1 MSLKLTGGSEEQA
14 LKARERKRHTMEMQ
28 RYGMREEGE
37 FLLEAKR
44 ADRPIKSWPLLTPVT
59 SPGKPLAHSHTCYNC
74 LYRPEAGKRERG
86 RENVKRKYMHVFF
99 HTAVLHTWA
108 KKGEG
113 WTYFYTIKWKCNS
126 REKIERFEQTLF
138 MRFPIP
144 TCSVALQ
151 VLNLDRKTAS
161 RGSAHRFFCQRM
173 LTEQWTCLSHESGL
187 PQSFVFSLSTRLSV
201 SHTFMMSCFTQTAA
215 SLSDDITSLS
225 VLHSAFH

>member
-1 MSLKLTGGSEEQA
+1 MEWERKGSFFWRRRGQTGP
-14 LKARERKRHTMEMQ
+14 LKADPFLPLWLPQGNPSPTHTPATTVYIAQRLEREN
-28 RYGMREEGE
+28 EGE
-37 FLLEAKR
+37 KM
-44 ADRPIKSWPLLTPVT
+44 S
-59 SPGKPLAHSHTCYNC
+59 
-74 LYRPEAGKRERG
+74 
-86 RENVKRKYMHVFF
+86 RENICMYFF

-161 RGSAHRFFCQRM
+161 RGSAHRFF
-173 LTEQWTCLSHESGL
+173 LSAHVNGTVNVSITWIGPPTVICFFPL
-187 PQSFVFSLSTRLSV
+187 HTSV
-201 SHTFMMSCFTQTAA
+201 SQSHVYDVMFHTDSTVPVRWHHITVSA
-215 SLSDDITSLS
+215 SQCISLRENK
-225 VLHSAFH
+225 AINER